1 MGFDLINEV
10 KSRIKS
16 NFNGTLKPDYRTSV
30 LNDFSIVTKA
40 VFYIIKYDKEDGG
53 KTTNSK
59 YSVIEKL
66 PVQINPDNIR
76 KEHTVKLNTLKSLAT
91 STNDPIELS
100 RSYDT
105 SQRDNLRLDLDYD
118 IYDEYIMRT
127 GGMGISDAI
136 ANKISDVNV
145 KPSLK
150 NENFTSLPKL
160 IQAAEEPGTYVFFE
174 WGETSHFGII
184 TEINVNYTTFSRY
197 GEPLKAKVEI
207 NIAKQDLNVKDI
219 KNSFNDANNIMKVN
233 KKVETAKKVFLGI
246 TGALR

>member
-16 NFNGTLKPDYRTSV
+16 NFNGTLKPNYRTSV

-40 VFYIIKYDKEDGG
+40 VFHVVQLFTEGNGSRYEITE
-53 KTTNSK
+53 T
-59 YSVIEKL
+59 L

-76 KEHTVKLNTLKSLAT
+76 MEHSVDLSGAKGLRL
-91 STNDPIELS
+91 STTDPTEMN
-100 RSYDT
+100 RSTET
-105 SQRDNLRLDLDYD
+105 SQRSNLRLDLDYD

-127 GGMGISDAI
+127 GGAGIASSIVD
-136 ANKISDVNV
+136 SSVGNV
-145 KPSLK
+145 SLK

-160 IQAAEEPGTYVFFE
+160 IQTAQAANRYVIFK
-174 WGETSHFGII
+174 WGEIEYFGII
-184 TEINVNYTTFSRY
+184 TEITPNYVTFSRY
-197 GEPLKAKVEI
+197 GEPLKAKVEV
-207 NIAKQDLNVKDI
+207 NIAKQDIIGVMDFHNAIANKDSLQ
-219 KNSFNDANNIMKVN
+219 NN